1 MEKDVKEN
9 AEETP
14 IEIADHFSKLRAHSC
29 YWGKHLGEKKGT
41 NEMYEVIIKEFFQ

>member
-9 AEETP
+9 AEATP
-14 IEIADHFSKLRAHSC
+14 IEITGHFSKLRAHSC
-29 YWGKHLGEKKGT
+29 YWGEHLREKKGT